1 MGEEWRVKRPGE
13 SGRRMES
20 EERPGES
27 GRRMESEERPGESG
41 RRMESEETWREWEKN
56 GE

>member
-1 MGEEWRVKRPGE
+1 MKRDLERVAEEWRVKRDLERGGEEWRVKRPGE

-20 EERPGES
+20 K
-27 GRRMESEERPGESG
+27 
-41 RRMESEETWREWEKN
+41 ETWREWEKN

>member
-1 MGEEWRVKRPGE
+1 MVRIGGEPLARKQIGGE
-13 SGRRMES
+13 NEARKNKTVTGELSG
-20 EERPGES
+20 
-27 GRRMESEERPGESG
+27 ERPGESG

>member
-1 MGEEWRVKRPGE
+1 MKRDLERAGEEWRVKRPGE

-27 GRRMESEERPGESG
+27 GRRMESK
-41 RRMESEETWREWEKN
+41 ETWREREKN